1 MLVKNPTVVDNGVGS
16 TAAAAAAAAVFPW
29 RPCDAISTSDVDLPR
44 ASLSGSLQF
53 VIVRCCPLA
62 L

>member
-16 TAAAAAAAAVFPW
+16 TAAAAAAVVFPW
-29 RPCDAISTSDVDLPR
+29 RPCNAISTSDVDLPR